1 MSTRTEKSSTPRLDE
16 IDMKILEALQGDAR
30 ITLKDL
36 AAKVNLSST
45 PCFERWRRLE
55 RHGYIERYVTV
66 LNPEKVHR
74 GFTVFC
80 SVKLR
85 VLDYKVV
92 QDFISVIREI
102 PEVTECYH
110 ISGRYDYLLK
120 IHAPDMQYYKYFIVN
135 VLGRIDSIGAIDSSF
150 VMDAVKNTYDIL
162 RRSPLPTP

>member
-1 MSTRTEKSSTPRLDE
+1 MSARTEKYSTPRLDE
-16 IDMKILEALQGDAR
+16 TDMKILEILQGDAR

-36 AAKVNLSST
+36 ASKVHLSST

-55 RHGYIERYVTV
+55 RHGYIDRYVTV
-66 LNPEKVHR
+66 LNAEKVHR

-92 QDFISVIREI
+92 QSFTEAIRCI

-110 ISGRYDYLLK
+110 ISGHYDYLLK
-120 IHAPDMQYYKYFIVN
+120 IHAPDMQYYKYFIVD
-135 VLGRIDSIGAIDSSF
+135 VLGRIDSIGTIDSSF
-150 VMDAVKNTYDIL
+150 VMDSVKNSFDIL
-162 RRSPLPTP
+162 HRSPAPED

>member
-1 MSTRTEKSSTPRLDE
+1 
-16 IDMKILEALQGDAR
+16 MKILEALQGDAR
-30 ITLKDL
+30 ITLKEL
-36 AAKVNLSST
+36 AARINLSST

-85 VLDYKVV
+85 VLDHGVMH
-92 QDFISVIREI
+92 DFINVIHEI
-102 PEVTECYH
+102 PEVTECYQ

-120 IHAPDMQYYKYFIVN
+120 IHAPDMQYYKDFVAN
-135 VLGRIDSIGAIDSSF
+135 VLGRIDAIGTIDSSF
-150 VMDAVKNTYDIL
+150 VMDPVKQSFDIL
-162 RRSPLPTP
+162 RRSPAPQC